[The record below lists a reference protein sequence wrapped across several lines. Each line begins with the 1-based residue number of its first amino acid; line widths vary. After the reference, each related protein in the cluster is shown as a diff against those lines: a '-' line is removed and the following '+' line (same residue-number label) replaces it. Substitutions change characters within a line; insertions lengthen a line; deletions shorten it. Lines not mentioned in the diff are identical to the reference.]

1 MRDAHD
7 VNKEVHIWTLNPKA
21 DVSQSVDLGVDNII
35 NDYPVMVQELLNE
48 KQNRSEIEKLI
59 TKFFTFIEI
68 PAFL

>member
-7 VNKEVHIWTLNPKA
+7 DNKEVHIWTLNPKA

-48 KQNRSEIEKLI
+48 KQKRSEIEKLI